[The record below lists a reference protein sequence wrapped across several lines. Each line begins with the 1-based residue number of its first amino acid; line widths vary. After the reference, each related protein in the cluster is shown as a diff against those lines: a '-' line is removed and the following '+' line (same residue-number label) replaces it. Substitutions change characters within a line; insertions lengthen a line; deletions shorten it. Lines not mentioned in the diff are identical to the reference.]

1 MDEKE
6 RNWLMGQLREAD
18 AIGDIERANKI
29 ADILRGGGPQPQGP
43 TQEMLREGEVI
54 TDPAAEQAQIRA
66 QWREEEPLP
75 LCAKWGRSIS
85 RRCRENYVHANRH
98 NR

>member
-43 TQEMLREGEVI
+43 TQEMLRAVSYTHLRAHE
-54 TDPAAEQAQIRA
+54 TD
-66 QWREEEPLP
+66 
-75 LCAKWGRSIS
+75 S
-85 RRCRENYVHANRH
+85 
-98 NR
+98 